1 MIRGAG
7 WGLSKDK
14 EISANDFEPTEH
26 LSDKHHMAIPW
37 HDFFTNDN
45 FTPAY
50 EANLVERAAIVGRI
64 GLMMLSYGTGAWRVR
79 DSMNTVARTLK
90 MTCSVDIGLV
100 SLEYTCMDAHHSY
113 TQAISLPSTSV
124 NTTKLSQ
131 MERFIKEFDQN
142 GSEMTI
148 GEIHSRLEEIAHSKG
163 NYAPYQVG
171 LAAALACS
179 AFVFLLG
186 GGPVEMFCSFIGA
199 GLGNYVRRKMIDHH
213 ITLFAGVAVAVAV
226 ACLSYLLALSLMQL
240 TFNVSSRHEAGYIG
254 AMLFIIPGFPF
265 ITSGLDISKLDMRSG
280 LERMTYAIAIITVA
294 TLVGWIVALMV
305 NLRPENFQALPLSA
319 LMLFLLRLPASFCG
333 VFGFSIMFNSTPKM
347 AAIAGC
353 IGAIANTLR
362 LELTDLTGIPA
373 GAAAF
378 LGALVAGL
386 LASIVKRKIQY
397 PQISI
402 TVPSIVIM
410 VPGLYMYRAM
420 YNIGLTSISVGTLWM
435 TKALMIVVFLP
446 MGLIAARILTDS
458 KWRHNG

>member
-1 MIRGAG
+1 M
-7 WGLSKDK
+7 SKDK
-14 EISANDFEPTEH
+14 EISANNFEPTEH

-131 MERFIKEFDQN
+131 MERFIKEFDQH

-362 LELTDLTGIPA
+362 LELTGLTGIPA

>member
-1 MIRGAG
+1 M
-7 WGLSKDK
+7 SKDR

-131 MERFIKEFDQN
+131 MERFIKEFDQS

-386 LASIVKRKIQY
+386 LASIVKRKIQC

>member
-1 MIRGAG
+1 M
-7 WGLSKDK
+7 SKDK

-362 LELTDLTGIPA
+362 LELTGLTGIPA

>member
-7 WGLSKDK
+7 WVLSKDK

>member
-1 MIRGAG
+1 MRKSDSEETESVMG
-7 WGLSKDK
+7 
-14 EISANDFEPTEH
+14 FEPAKH
-26 LSDKHHMAIPW
+26 ISNHHHMAIPW
-37 HDFFTNDN
+37 QDFFTNDN
-45 FTPAY
+45 FTPAG
-50 EANLVERAAIVGRI
+50 EANLVERAAIAGRI

>member
-1 MIRGAG
+1 M
-7 WGLSKDK
+7 SKDK
-14 EISANDFEPTEH
+14 EISANDFAPTEH

>member
-1 MIRGAG
+1 M
-7 WGLSKDK
+7 SKDK
-14 EISANDFEPTEH
+14 EISANNFEPTEH

-45 FTPAY
+45 FIPAY

-131 MERFIKEFDQN
+131 MERFIKEFDQH

>member
-1 MIRGAG
+1 M
-7 WGLSKDK
+7 SKDK

-64 GLMMLSYGTGAWRVR
+64 GLMMLYYGTGAWRVR

-333 VFGFSIMFNSTPKM
+333 VFGFSIMFNSTPRM

>member
-1 MIRGAG
+1 M
-7 WGLSKDK
+7 SKDK

-50 EANLVERAAIVGRI
+50 EANLVERASIVGRI

>member
-131 MERFIKEFDQN
+131 MERFIKEFDQH

>member
-1 MIRGAG
+1 M
-7 WGLSKDK
+7 SKDK
-14 EISANDFEPTEH
+14 EISANDFAPTEH

-131 MERFIKEFDQN
+131 MERFIKEFDQH

-420 YNIGLTSISVGTLWM
+420 YNIGLTSISLGTLWM

>member
-1 MIRGAG
+1 
-7 WGLSKDK
+7 LSKDK

>member
-1 MIRGAG
+1 
-7 WGLSKDK
+7 
-14 EISANDFEPTEH
+14 
-26 LSDKHHMAIPW
+26 
-37 HDFFTNDN
+37 
-45 FTPAY
+45 
-50 EANLVERAAIVGRI
+50 
-64 GLMMLSYGTGAWRVR
+64 
-79 DSMNTVARTLK
+79 MNTVARTLK

>member
-1 MIRGAG
+1 M
-7 WGLSKDK
+7 SKDK

-305 NLRPENFQALPLSA
+305 NLRPENFQALQLSA

>member
-1 MIRGAG
+1 M
-7 WGLSKDK
+7 SKDK
-14 EISANDFEPTEH
+14 EISANNFEPTEH

-131 MERFIKEFDQN
+131 MERFIKEFDQHGN
-142 GSEMTI
+142 EMTI

>member
-1 MIRGAG
+1 M
-7 WGLSKDK
+7 SKDK
-14 EISANDFEPTEH
+14 ESSANDFEPTEH

-386 LASIVKRKIQY
+386 LASIVKLKIQY

>member
-1 MIRGAG
+1 M
-7 WGLSKDK
+7 SKDK
-14 EISANDFEPTEH
+14 EISANNFEPTEH

-163 NYAPYQVG
+163 NYAPYQAG

-319 LMLFLLRLPASFCG
+319 LMIFLLRLPASFCG

>member
-1 MIRGAG
+1 
-7 WGLSKDK
+7 
-14 EISANDFEPTEH
+14 
-26 LSDKHHMAIPW
+26 
-37 HDFFTNDN
+37 
-45 FTPAY
+45 
-50 EANLVERAAIVGRI
+50 
-64 GLMMLSYGTGAWRVR
+64 MMLSYGTGAWRVR

>member
-1 MIRGAG
+1 M
-7 WGLSKDK
+7 SKDK

-420 YNIGLTSISVGTLWM
+420 YNIGLASISVGTLWM

>member
-1 MIRGAG
+1 M
-7 WGLSKDK
+7 SKDK

-131 MERFIKEFDQN
+131 MERFIKEFDQH

-148 GEIHSRLEEIAHSKG
+148 GEIHSRLEKIAHSKG

-199 GLGNYVRRKMIDHH
+199 GLGNYARRKMIGRH

-446 MGLIAARILTDS
+446 MGLIAARILTDP

>member
-1 MIRGAG
+1 M
-7 WGLSKDK
+7 SKDK

-131 MERFIKEFDQN
+131 MERFIKEFDQH

-199 GLGNYVRRKMIDHH
+199 GLGNYARRKMIDRH

-420 YNIGLTSISVGTLWM
+420 YNIGLTSISLGTLWM

>member
-1 MIRGAG
+1 M
-7 WGLSKDK
+7 SKDK

-402 TVPSIVIM
+402 TVPSIIIM

>member
-1 MIRGAG
+1 M
-7 WGLSKDK
+7 SKDK

-386 LASIVKRKIQY
+386 LASIVKLKIQY

>member
-1 MIRGAG
+1 M
-7 WGLSKDK
+7 SKDK

-79 DSMNTVARTLK
+79 DSMNAVARTLK

>member
-1 MIRGAG
+1 M
-7 WGLSKDK
+7 SKDK

-226 ACLSYLLALSLMQL
+226 ACLSYQLALSLMQL

>member
-1 MIRGAG
+1 
-7 WGLSKDK
+7 
-14 EISANDFEPTEH
+14 
-26 LSDKHHMAIPW
+26 
-37 HDFFTNDN
+37 
-45 FTPAY
+45 
-50 EANLVERAAIVGRI
+50 
-64 GLMMLSYGTGAWRVR
+64 
-79 DSMNTVARTLK
+79 MNTVARTLK

-333 VFGFSIMFNSTPKM
+333 VFGFSIMFNSTPRM

>member
-1 MIRGAG
+1 M
-7 WGLSKDK
+7 
-14 EISANDFEPTEH
+14 TC
-26 LSDKHHMAIPW
+26 
-37 HDFFTNDN
+37 TNDN

>member
-1 MIRGAG
+1 M
-7 WGLSKDK
+7 SKDK
-14 EISANDFEPTEH
+14 EISANDFAPTEH

-45 FTPAY
+45 FTSAY

-131 MERFIKEFDQN
+131 MERFIKEFDQH

-199 GLGNYVRRKMIDHH
+199 GLGNYARRKMIDRH

-347 AAIAGC
+347 ASIAGC

-420 YNIGLTSISVGTLWM
+420 YNIGLTSISLGTLWM

>member
-1 MIRGAG
+1 M
-7 WGLSKDK
+7 SKDK

-131 MERFIKEFDQN
+131 MERFIKEFDQS

-397 PQISI
+397 PQI
-402 TVPSIVIM
+402 
-410 VPGLYMYRAM
+410 YMYRAM

>member
-1 MIRGAG
+1 M
-7 WGLSKDK
+7 SKDK

-26 LSDKHHMAIPW
+26 LSDKHHMVIPW